1 MSDDRLWEKTRRFRQ
16 QVARLLRTLPRNDN
30 GRAISQ
36 ELSRS
41 LSSLGSH
48 SRAAR
53 QARSLDECA
62 AQLWIAQEDTDDTAY
77 WMEVISGAHLMRRD
91 QLVPLLNEAS
101 DISATLAA
109 AARRP
114 KTAQ

>member
-16 QVARLLRTLPRNDN
+16 RVAQLLRTLPRNDN
-30 GRAISQ
+30 GRAIRQ

-48 SRAAR
+48 YRAAR
-53 QARSLDECA
+53 EASSLDERA
-62 AQLWIAQEDTDDTAY
+62 AQLWTAQEDADDTAY
-77 WMEVISGAHLMRRD
+77 WMEVISGARLMCRD
-91 QLVPLLNEAS
+91 QLVPLLDEAS

-109 AARRP
+109 AARCP
-114 KTAQ
+114 KAAR